1 MVSHVL
7 ARGHD
12 QKKFKRLPAFFC
24 QWHLNHTMD
33 NSLFDNQKIVML
45 NQRRYVTLK
54 DAITLIMVSHV
65 LARGHDQKK
74 FKRLP
79 AFFCQ
84 WHLNH
89 TMVFTHS
96 L

>member
-1 MVSHVL
+1 
-7 ARGHD
+7 
-12 QKKFKRLPAFFC
+12 
-24 QWHLNHTMD
+24 
-33 NSLFDNQKIVML
+33 
-45 NQRRYVTLK
+45 
-54 DAITLIMVSHV
+54 MVSHV